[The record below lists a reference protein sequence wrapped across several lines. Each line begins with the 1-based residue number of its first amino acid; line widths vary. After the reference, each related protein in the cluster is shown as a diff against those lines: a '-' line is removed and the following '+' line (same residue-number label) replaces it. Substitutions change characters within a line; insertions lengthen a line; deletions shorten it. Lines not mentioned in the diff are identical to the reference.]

1 MSQDK
6 KKKMPFPPVLK
17 LLVRGYVIMGFVLL
31 LEFLGIID
39 NVSLIIFT
47 VTVISISMLFGVG
60 YLLIT
65 YSKPVRMSSF
75 DIPNTVLF
83 FVKGGLVLYFVS
95 LLGHFRLLPLN
106 ITSLLITAVA
116 IVLMIIGVVS
126 YLHEVVLRSIPIDRK
141 TTSRYKSRRQLYR
154 GSRW

>member
-1 MSQDK
+1 
-6 KKKMPFPPVLK
+6 
-17 LLVRGYVIMGFVLL
+17 MGFVLL

-47 VTVISISMLFGVG
+47 VTVISLSMLFGVG
-60 YLLIT
+60 YLLVT
-65 YSKPVRMSSF
+65 YSRPVRMSRF

-106 ITSLLITAVA
+106 ITSLLITAIA

-126 YLHEVVLRSIPIDRK
+126 YLHEVIQRSTPISRK
-141 TTSRYKSRRQLYR
+141 RPFRYRTKQQLYR
-154 GSRW
+154 GSHR

>member
-1 MSQDK
+1 
-6 KKKMPFPPVLK
+6 
-17 LLVRGYVIMGFVLL
+17 MGFILL

-47 VTVISISMLFGVG
+47 VTVISLSMLFGVG
-60 YLLIT
+60 YLLVT
-65 YSKPVRMSSF
+65 YSRPVRMSRF

-106 ITSLLITAVA
+106 ITSFLITAIA

-126 YLHEVVLRSIPIDRK
+126 YLHEVIQRSTPVNRK
-141 TTSRYKSRRQLYR
+141 RPSGYRSRQQLYR
-154 GSRW
+154 GSHR